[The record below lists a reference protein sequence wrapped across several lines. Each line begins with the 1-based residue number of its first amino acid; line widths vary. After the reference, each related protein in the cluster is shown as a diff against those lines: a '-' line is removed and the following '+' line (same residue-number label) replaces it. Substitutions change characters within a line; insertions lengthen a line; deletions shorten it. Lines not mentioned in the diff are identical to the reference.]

1 MSRANLRAEKRTRS
15 ISMPGNRH
23 AGPRK
28 EFRKQSHS
36 CEPCRSQ
43 SSLADRTVHLSVS
56 LTVRLVL
63 TPKVFPPRL
72 AVKMLLICSANLCLG
87 CFVAGTRIYR
97 YRGKS
102 DRLGSLTS
110 GRSGSLLTEIGG
122 PHSGFLN
129 GVWGRC
135 GP

>member
-1 MSRANLRAEKRTRS
+1 
-15 ISMPGNRH
+15 MPGNRH

-43 SSLADRTVHLSVS
+43 SSLEDRTVHLSVS

-63 TPKVFPPRL
+63 TPKVFSPLR
-72 AVKMLLICSANLCLG
+72 AMKRRLICSVNLRLG

-122 PHSGFLN
+122 PPTEFLIWTR
-129 GVWGRC
+129 GGG
-135 GP
+135 GPNCAVFHIR